1 MVTPTS
7 DVPLS
12 DLGTSLFL
20 PPSAQVLWSP
30 PTSDVSLSGP
40 ASRATPVAGGGTGD
54 DGLGKQA
61 GSLNLN
67 SGVGVVQVAPG
78 GEGLCAEP
86 CNGNGLHCKFPGCY
100 FDPSWD
106 FRV

>member
-1 MVTPTS
+1 MVT
-7 DVPLS
+7 
-12 DLGTSLFL
+12 
-20 PPSAQVLWSP
+20 P

-78 GEGLCAEP
+78 GGRGCVLNRAMGMDCTAS
-86 CNGNGLHCKFPGCY
+86 FPGVILIPLGISG
-100 FDPSWD
+100 FD
-106 FRV
+106 